1 MSVLEKNRAA
11 LGYLKMKEKPDDFIL
26 HNRYLDRNVEKNP
39 EDLYDTHT
47 TRMTKNEK
55 FNRSHTSLGDQMKS
69 KEK

>member
-26 HNRYLDRNVEKNP
+26 HNRYLDRDIEKKP

-47 TRMTKNEK
+47 TMTKNEK
-55 FNRSHTSLGDQMKS
+55 FNRSHTSLGDQKKS